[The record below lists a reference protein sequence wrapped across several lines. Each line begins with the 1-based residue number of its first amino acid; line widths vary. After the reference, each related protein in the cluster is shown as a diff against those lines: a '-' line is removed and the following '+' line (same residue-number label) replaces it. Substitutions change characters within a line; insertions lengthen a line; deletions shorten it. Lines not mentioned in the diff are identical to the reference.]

1 MELRFG
7 FHQHSRL
14 GCRGWLHVQ
23 GTLRGDSAAN
33 GLVSLQDEG
42 ELVLFLLQLLDL
54 LLQRLLLALPQ
65 VHLLLQCLRLVNS
78 PLSTSRSSQL
88 VPLPPH
94 PYLLVSSLLPC
105 SPSSPPPVCLLAAGA
120 QSWGAGGARCHHC
133 GHPSLLPVRRVHVDV
148 RLVLQ
153 CWGSKA
159 CLVLVTLRLLHVDE
173 HLLDRLEGGR
183 GECVGGVGRVQRHVT
198 PQVLLTHNL
207 DSSCHLLFLSI
218 SAHFDSSA
226 FSDSPISTPM

>member
-1 MELRFG
+1 MDLRFG

-23 GTLRGDSAAN
+23 GTLRGNSAAN

-65 VHLLLQCLRLVNS
+65 VFLLLISWFPPTSPVHLLLV
-78 PLSTSRSSQL
+78 
-88 VPLPPH
+88 
-94 PYLLVSSLLPC
+94 LLCACWLQELK
-105 SPSSPPPVCLLAAGA
+105 AGG
-120 QSWGAGGARCHHC
+120 WGGARCHHC

-153 CWGSKA
+153 RRGSKA
-159 CLVLVTLRLLHVDE
+159 CLVFVTLRLLHVDE
-173 HLLDRLEGGR
+173 HLLDGLEGGR

-207 DSSCHLLFLSI
+207 DSSCHLLFLS
-218 SAHFDSSA
+218 
-226 FSDSPISTPM
+226 T

>member
-1 MELRFG
+1 MDLRFG
-7 FHQHSRL
+7 FHQHSGL

-54 LLQRLLLALPQ
+54 LLQRL
-65 VHLLLQCLRLVNS
+65 RLVNS
-78 PLSTSRSSQL
+78 PLSTSCRSQL

-94 PYLLVSSLLPC
+94 SPPLLLLISWFPPTSPVHLLLVLLC
-105 SPSSPPPVCLLAAGA
+105 ACWLQELKAGG
-120 QSWGAGGARCHHC
+120 WGGARCHHC

-153 CWGSKA
+153 RRGSKA
-159 CLVLVTLRLLHVDE
+159 RLVLVTLRIHHVDE
-173 HLLDRLEGGR
+173 HLLDGLE
-183 GECVGGVGRVQRHVT
+183 V
-198 PQVLLTHNL
+198 
-207 DSSCHLLFLSI
+207 
-218 SAHFDSSA
+218 
-226 FSDSPISTPM
+226 

>member
-1 MELRFG
+1 MDLGFG
-7 FHQHSRL
+7 FYQHSRL
-14 GCRGWLHVQ
+14 GCRGGLHVQ

-42 ELVLFLLQLLDL
+42 ELVLLLLQLLDL

-65 VHLLLQCLRLVNS
+65 VHLLLQRLRLVNS
-78 PLSTSRSSQL
+78 PLSTSCCSQL

-94 PYLLVSSLLPC
+94 PPPLLLLISWFPPA
-105 SPSSPPPVCLLAAGA
+105 SPVHLLLLLLCACWLQELKAG
-120 QSWGAGGARCHHC
+120 GGGGARCHHC

-153 CWGSKA
+153 RRGSKA
-159 CLVLVTLRLLHVDE
+159 RLVLVTLRLLHVDE
-173 HLLDRLEGGR
+173 HLLDGLEGGR

-207 DSSCHLLFLSI
+207 DSSCHLLFLS
-218 SAHFDSSA
+218 
-226 FSDSPISTPM
+226 T